1 MGYYESLYLCLD
13 AEALNIL
20 TVTAYHD
27 DVFAGMFFKKLE
39 HTPLCGAPLAVVYCT
54 TATVRSSWMAEL
66 DSGEEEME

>member
-27 DVFAGMFFKKLE
+27 DVFAGMFFKKFPGWLKDNFMWYKWKGKTYYIFSQE
-39 HTPLCGAPLAVVYCT
+39 DVDKYF
-54 TATVRSSWMAEL
+54 
-66 DSGEEEME
+66 